1 MGRLSLIPSNIQRL
15 FCIPIGCIF
24 YGMVRNT
31 LHTSYATLSSG
42 ILWNIPRITCIFS
55 VFSIF
60 QLPIIHLVC
69 PPKFCINYCFRN
81 MQSSQ
86 ENSKTIVYAKF
97 GGQTRCIMGNWKI
110 ENTHEPLGEC
120 VYEENIS
127 DKWDIP

>member
-1 MGRLSLIPSNIQRL
+1 MEYPTNHLYFL
-15 FCIPIGCIF
+15 
-24 YGMVRNT
+24 
-31 LHTSYATLSSG
+31 G
-42 ILWNIPRITCIFS
+42 ILYF
-55 VFSIF
+55 
-60 QLPIIHLVC
+60 PIAYNTPCL
-69 PPKFCINYCFRN
+69 PKFCINYCFGN

-120 VYEENIS
+120 VYEENTS